1 MSTTALHAAAERPPV
16 PDALER
22 LEALCDPGSLELI
35 RTGALSGAIG
45 DRAQPGDGV
54 LAGGGRVG
62 GRTVFCYSQ
71 DPSFLGGS
79 LGEEHA
85 GSIVRVLELAAK
97 ARSPVVGF
105 VESGGAR
112 LQEGHAAL
120 GGYGRIFHRTVELS
134 SKVPQISVIA
144 GVSAGGGAYSP
155 ALTDFVVMAGEG
167 RMFLTGPKIVRAAL
181 GEEVTMEELGG
192 PRVQGA
198 NGVAHLTCVDIAEAT
213 DRVRDLLAYLP
224 QEFGQPAPLAAPSAA
239 LGDPDSVVPA
249 ERRKV
254 YDIRDLVE
262 RVADEGSLLEISA
275 RWAPNM
281 VTGLCRIAGRPV
293 GLVANQPRRL
303 AGVIDAAASEKA
315 ATFVERCDR
324 FGLPLLVVV
333 DTPGFMPGLR
343 QEQMGV
349 IRHGA
354 GLVRAFASASVPKVT
369 LIVRKAFGGAAITMN
384 SRDLGADLVLAWPG
398 AEIGIMAAS
407 EATAIVER
415 RRMESL
421 AEPERRELVGEY
433 AERHL
438 GASTA
443 AASGFVDEVIAPDQT
458 RGRLEWAFGSLG
470 ER

>member
-1 MSTTALHAAAERPPV
+1 MSTAALSSVRERAPEGE
-16 PDALER
+16 ALGR

-35 RTGALSGAIG
+35 RTAALSGAIG
-45 DRAQPGDGV
+45 ERARPGDGV
-54 LAGGGRVG
+54 LAGAGRVG

-79 LGEEHA
+79 LGEAHA
-85 GSIVRVLELAAK
+85 DSIVRVLELAER

-105 VESGGAR
+105 IESGGAR

-198 NGVAHLTCVDIAEAT
+198 NGVAHIATA
-213 DRVRDLLAYLP
+213 DLAGAIDAVRGLLAFLP
-224 QEFGQPAPLAAPSAA
+224 QAFGEPAPPAAPAPP
-239 LGDPDSVVPA
+239 LGDPGSVVPA
-249 ERRKV
+249 ERRRV
-254 YDIRDLVE
+254 YDIRELVE

-281 VTGLCRIAGRPV
+281 VTGLCRIDGRPI
-293 GLVANQPRRL
+293 GLVANQPRHL

-315 ATFVERCDR
+315 AAFVERCER

-333 DTPGFMPGLR
+333 DTPGFMPGMK
-343 QEQMGV
+343 QERAGV

-384 SRDLGADLVLAWPG
+384 SRDLGADLVFAWPG

-415 RRMESL
+415 RRLESL
-421 AEPERRELVGEY
+421 SQPERAELAHEY

-438 GASTA
+438 GAAAA
-443 AASGFVDEVIAPDQT
+443 AASGFVDEVIAPDLT
-458 RGRLEWAFGSLG
+458 RGRLGWAFGSLG
-470 ER
+470 DR